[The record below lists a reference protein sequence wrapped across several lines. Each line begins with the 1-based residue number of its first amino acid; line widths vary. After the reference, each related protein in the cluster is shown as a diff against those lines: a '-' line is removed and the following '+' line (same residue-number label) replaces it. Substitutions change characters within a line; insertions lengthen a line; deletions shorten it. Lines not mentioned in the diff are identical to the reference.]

1 MRGKESITA
10 KSIEIVLTNHLS
22 VELMIQ
28 NPAGIK
34 NKHSETMKFTFI
46 ISGKTIIDK

>member
-10 KSIEIVLTNHLS
+10 KSIEIVLIHHLS
-22 VELMIQ
+22 VELIIQ
-28 NPAGIK
+28 KPAGIK
-34 NKHSETMKFTFI
+34 NKHSETMAFTFT